1 MIKSDTK
8 NFVDAY
14 LLYSSGSKFGQ
25 SHYTSYYMVLLMKVQ
40 TIVCMQPHA
49 VLHGITHDQIHT
61 VNNSNTGLI
70 PRM

>member
-25 SHYTSYYMVLLMKVQ
+25 SHYTSFYMVSLMKVQ
-40 TIVCMQPHA
+40 TIVCMQPQYCMA
-49 VLHGITHDQIHT
+49 SLMIKFKQ
-61 VNNSNTGLI
+61 
-70 PRM
+70 